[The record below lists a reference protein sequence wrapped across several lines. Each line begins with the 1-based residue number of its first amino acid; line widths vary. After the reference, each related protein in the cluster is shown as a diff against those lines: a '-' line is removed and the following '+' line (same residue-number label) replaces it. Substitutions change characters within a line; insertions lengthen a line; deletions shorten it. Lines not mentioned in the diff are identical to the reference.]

1 MKQYGTAAQHTS
13 REDEN
18 ITDLLLGR
26 VASHP
31 SIPVFERR
39 DDAGTFVP
47 LSGQEF
53 LDEVRAVA
61 KGLMASGMQVGD
73 AVAILARTSYEWTLV
88 DWATWWIGGVPV
100 PIYETSSPS
109 QIQWIASNSGVRFA
123 IVEQARHREDMES
136 VRGELP
142 ALEQIGVLEDGILD
156 VLKERGAQVADEE
169 LEARRTSQSLAD
181 VATIIYTSGTTG
193 RPKGVELTHGNFVDT
208 TRSAVTLLGD
218 IVLPPGS
225 RMLMFLPLAHVFA
238 RLLTVVAVSHPATT
252 AFTPDTKNLLPDL
265 EAFRPTFLLAVPRV
279 FEKVYNGAEAKAVAG
294 GKGKIFAVAAETA
307 IAWSKAKMAGK
318 VPVTLSLRHALFD
331 KLVYSTLRAAMG
343 GQVRWAVSGGAPLG
357 ERLAH
362 FFRGIGVTILEGYGL
377 TETTAPVAVNM
388 PWDVKPGTVGPPL
401 PGSAVAIADSG
412 EILVKG
418 IMVFKGYH
426 DNPEATAEALKD
438 GWFHTGDLGS
448 LDEDGSL
455 SITGPT
461 KELIVTAGGKNVSP
475 APLEDVLRSH
485 PLISQCMVVGDQKPF
500 VAAIVTL
507 DEEMLPTWL
516 RNNGLPEMTVAEAA
530 HDEQIRTELQSAV
543 DHANETVSRAES
555 IRVFEVID
563 TDFTEENGYL
573 TPSLKLKR
581 NIVVK
586 DFDDVIEGIYSR
598 PRHGEQGRRRGHRG
612 GRLPP
617 APAVRRGTPAPQGPG
632 PPRPRHPALRRGL
645 SGPRRTLTRCPPAA
659 R

>member
-362 FFRGIGVTILEGYGL
+362 FFRGIGVTILEGSGL

-455 SITGPT
+455 SITGRT

-598 PRHGEQGRRRGHRG
+598 PRQ
-612 GRLPP
+612 
-617 APAVRRGTPAPQGPG
+617 Q
-632 PPRPRHPALRRGL
+632 
-645 SGPRRTLTRCPPAA
+645 S
-659 R
+659 

>member
-39 DDAGTFVP
+39 DDAGAFVP
-47 LSGQEF
+47 MSGQEF

-156 VLKERGAQVADEE
+156 VLKERGAKVTDEE

-238 RLLTVVAVSHPATT
+238 RLLTVLAVSHPATT

-294 GKGKIFAVAAETA
+294 GKGKIFAMAAETA
-307 IAWSKAKMAGK
+307 IAWSRAKMAGS
-318 VPVTLSLRHALFD
+318 VPVTLRLRHALFD
-331 KLVYSTLRAAMG
+331 RLVYSTLRNAMG
-343 GQVRWAVSGGAPLG
+343 GQVSWAVSGGAPLG

-418 IMVFKGYH
+418 VMVFKGYH
-426 DNPEATAEALKD
+426 DNPEATAEALQD

-448 LDEDGSL
+448 LDEEGSL
-455 SITGPT
+455 SITGRT

-500 VAAIVTL
+500 VAAVLTL

-530 HDEQIRTELQSAV
+530 KDERIHAELQTAV
-543 DHANETVSRAES
+543 DRANQTVSRAES

-586 DFDDVIEGIYSR
+586 DFSEVIEGIYSR
-598 PRHGEQGRRRGHRG
+598 PR
-612 GRLPP
+612 
-617 APAVRRGTPAPQGPG
+617 A
-632 PPRPRHPALRRGL
+632 
-645 SGPRRTLTRCPPAA
+645 
-659 R
+659 